1 MFTYILK
8 IFLKMSKIKPDC
20 RNEERVKKKNR
31 GNTKTGTC
39 FLQFSRTSGIMF
51 PSKLFL

>member
-20 RNEERVKKKNR
+20 RNEERVKKKKIEE
-31 GNTKTGTC
+31 TQKLALV
-39 FLQFSRTSGIMF
+39 FYSF
-51 PSKLFL
+51 PEPQV